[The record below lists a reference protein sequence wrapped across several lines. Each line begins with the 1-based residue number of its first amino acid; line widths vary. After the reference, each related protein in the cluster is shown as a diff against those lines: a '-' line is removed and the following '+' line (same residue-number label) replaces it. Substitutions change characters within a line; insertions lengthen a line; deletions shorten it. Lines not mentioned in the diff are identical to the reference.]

1 MNLPKL
7 DPCGSVEP
15 QKEKRYFYGK
25 FRGVV
30 FDNNDPWQL
39 GRIQAKVE
47 EIFGKDPSGWA
58 LPCVP
63 YAGKGVGLFL
73 IPPKDA
79 LVWIEF
85 ENGDPDYPIWSGCF
99 WADEKAS
106 NIVPAKPYNPDIKI
120 LKTDIG
126 KIEINDSS
134 RKPSIT
140 IEAKIGRQTMNLVMN
155 SSGIE
160 IKCGN
165 AKGAFVKLND
175 SEIEINNGK
184 SATVELKLNK
194 VSINNFDLEVI

>member
-15 QKEKRYFYGK
+15 QKQKRYFYGK

-39 GRIQAKVE
+39 GRVQAKVE
-47 EIFGKDPSGWA
+47 EVFDNDPSGWA

-73 IPPKDA
+73 IPPKGA

-85 ENGDPDYPIWSGCF
+85 ENGDSDYPIWSGCF
-99 WADEKAS
+99 WADEKVP
-106 NIVPAKPYNPDIKI
+106 NIVPANPYDPDIKI

-126 KIEINDSS
+126 KIEINDNL
-134 RKPSIT
+134 RKQSIT
-140 IEAKIGRQTMNLVMN
+140 IEAKIGKQTMNLVMN

-160 IKCGN
+160 INYGN
-165 AKGAFVKLND
+165 VKGAFIKLNN
-175 SEIEINNGK
+175 SGIEINNGK
-184 SATVELKLNK
+184 SATVELKANK